1 MPVWSV
7 NNNTSLLVVFVFL
20 CGSRA
25 RCALCLLPFV
35 TLLNRGHIVIVE
47 WGAAKLGRLHLCAL
61 GGQIYLWVAL
71 NLCVN
76 GRSHHSNR
84 LVLL

>member
-35 TLLNRGHIVIVE
+35 TLLNRGHIIIVQ
-47 WGAAKLGRLHLCAL
+47 WGAAKLRWLHLRAL

-71 NLCVN
+71 NLYLN
-76 GRSHHSNR
+76 GRTYHSNR